1 MKKFYRLIGIF
12 ILIVI
17 LSKIDRE
24 KTLLQFSKLN
34 FFIFTLVS
42 LLTLP
47 GVFIKACRWRM
58 LLKIQKIDYTS
69 YDSFVSYL
77 GGIFAGIIT
86 PGRVGEATRALYLK
100 KDKGVSYTEGL
111 ASIFVDRLFDLYLL
125 FLLGGIGIL
134 FFFRPG
140 DLKSAFLIL
149 SLFLF
154 LAITMIFF
162 LNKNIAEKIAKAG
175 YNSMA
180 SGFDNNLF
188 AGRFRIFFD
197 EVKKITAHQIVMP
210 FFLTVCAYALYFYQC
225 FLLAR
230 LASIKINFLEVVSF
244 VSISTIASLLPIT
257 ILGLGTREACIIYL
271 FSLIGINSENA
282 MVFSFLLFM
291 SFYVV
296 SGLLA
301 FCGWLAKGTKKLTL
315 QRDLV

>member
-1 MKKFYRLIGIF
+1 MKKLYRLIGIF

-17 LSKIDRE
+17 LLKIDRE
-24 KTLLQFSKLN
+24 KTLFQFSRLN
-34 FFIFTLVS
+34 FFHFALIS
-42 LLTLP
+42 LLILP
-47 GVFIKACRWRM
+47 EVFIKACRWRM
-58 LLKIQKIDYTS
+58 LLKIQKIDYTL

-100 KDKGVSYTEGL
+100 EDKGVSYTEGL

-125 FLLGGIGIL
+125 FLLSGIGIL

-140 DLKSAFLIL
+140 NSKSVFLVL
-149 SLFLF
+149 SFFLF
-154 LAITMIFF
+154 SVITAIFF

-180 SGFDNNLF
+180 SGFDNKLF
-188 AGRFRIFFD
+188 GGRFRFFFG
-197 EVKKITAHQIVMP
+197 EVKKITSHRIVMP
-210 FFLTVCAYALYFYQC
+210 FFLTVCVYVLYFYQC
-225 FLLAR
+225 YLLAG
-230 LASIKINFLEVVSF
+230 LASIKITFLAVVSF
-244 VSISTIASLLPIT
+244 VSISTIVSLLPIT

-301 FCGWLAKGTKKLTL
+301 FCGWLAKGTKKLTIKM
-315 QRDLV
+315 DLV